1 MCDDHGILLIADEVQ
16 SGFCRTGRM
25 FASEYWQEA
34 GAAPDILTAAKSIAA
49 GLPIS
54 AIVARSEIMTPSPRA
69 PSAAPTAAIPWPA
82 PPR

>member
-54 AIVARSEIMTPSPRA
+54 AIVARSEIMDAVPAGTIGG
-69 PSAAPTAAIPWPA
+69 PTAAISTDCP
-82 PPR
+82 